1 MKKFAAF
8 LCSVFLAC
16 GAISADAATVT
27 RLTWADRSEETPP
40 FVRIVMDLSEPVTG
54 EAFLSNDGLAVNVLL
69 QSSVIG
75 SGVPGRIA
83 VSSKAVNAISFSR
96 SGDNLVLSAKL
107 NHTIDP
113 SRVKIFPLEADAETG
128 RPQRLVLDIPSVK

>member
-1 MKKFAAF
+1 MKNFIAF
-8 LCSVFLAC
+8 LCSLFLMC

-54 EAFLSNDGLAVNVLL
+54 EAFLANDGLAVNVVLRD
-69 QSSVIG
+69 SAIG
-75 SGVPGRIA
+75 SGVPGVLP
-83 VSSKAVNAISFSR
+83 VSSKTIHEISFSR
-96 SGDNLVLSAKL
+96 SGAHLVLSAKL

-113 SRVKIFPLEADAETG
+113 SRVKIFPLESDPETG